1 MSVIPSYTNINLP
14 PSYRP
19 DTQLSTTSSMA
30 NVPQLLTPQTTTKHH
45 LNESLLT
52 DRIESAFSN
61 RSLESFLALIHDEG
75 VSVNYQRRQKS
86 GNTPLILAV
95 REGDEMAVVDLL
107 DQCRADPLLSNTLGR
122 TPLMCASASGMEHI
136 ITLLLL
142 QMPQGAERM
151 SMLFQKDHSGKNAL
165 DWARIGRRHRCI
177 STLQLNIQR
186 SIEYI
191 RSERKEDNRKETLR
205 LMIEENRSRRIL
217 IEHAIL
223 HRDTES
229 VQNLAAPLKHAN
241 LTWNQ
246 SNKVMSLSTL
256 RNGDFTTKNDVET
269 QMKEEFLPSST
280 FVPNRPNLGKGI
292 IVGVANR
299 AALEHAVEEMMSD
312 GGRIV
317 TPTPPFVEN
326 FQNNLNESSN
336 ETSVT
341 SSNEKRIVF
350 AHPDSHILFA
360 DHECMG
366 GITPLMYAS
375 GNDLPDLITL
385 LVRRSGANVNLKS
398 TRMGHTPLTWAACS
412 GALSAVTSLLSEGAE
427 LGKKR
432 NNDIVVDGSSSLV
445 FQLDIFILAF
455 FLKCD
460 SS

>member
-1 MSVIPSYTNINLP
+1 
-14 PSYRP
+14 
-19 DTQLSTTSSMA
+19 
-30 NVPQLLTPQTTTKHH
+30 
-45 LNESLLT
+45 
-52 DRIESAFSN
+52 
-61 RSLESFLALIHDEG
+61 
-75 VSVNYQRRQKS
+75 
-86 GNTPLILAV
+86 
-95 REGDEMAVVDLL
+95 
-107 DQCRADPLLSNTLGR
+107 
-122 TPLMCASASGMEHI
+122 
-136 ITLLLL
+136 
-142 QMPQGAERM
+142 
-151 SMLFQKDHSGKNAL
+151 
-165 DWARIGRRHRCI
+165 
-177 STLQLNIQR
+177 
-186 SIEYI
+186 
-191 RSERKEDNRKETLR
+191 
-205 LMIEENRSRRIL
+205 
-217 IEHAIL
+217 
-223 HRDTES
+223 
-229 VQNLAAPLKHAN
+229 
-241 LTWNQ
+241 
-246 SNKVMSLSTL
+246 MSLSTL

-317 TPTPPFVEN
+317 SPTPPFVEN

-432 NNDIVVDGSSSLV
+432 KLM
-445 FQLDIFILAF
+445 
-455 FLKCD
+455 
-460 SS
+460 